1 MADLLEKT
9 KFVKFLSEK
18 EAIVQLRYLHWI
30 LKGVLKINEDY
41 IVDANSPPSVLF
53 QGEDLKLFISCA
65 NFWIFLKEV
74 ILAEKTFCEFPNE
87 KISATS
93 WDKFMA
99 SRSTQSRNY
108 PG

>member
-53 QGEDLKLFISCA
+53 QVTKQSLRP
-65 NFWIFLKEV
+65 KE
-74 ILAEKTFCEFPNE
+74 IAQLMEEA
-87 KISATS
+87 
-93 WDKFMA
+93 DKWELN
-99 SRSTQSRNY
+99 QDKC
-108 PG
+108 